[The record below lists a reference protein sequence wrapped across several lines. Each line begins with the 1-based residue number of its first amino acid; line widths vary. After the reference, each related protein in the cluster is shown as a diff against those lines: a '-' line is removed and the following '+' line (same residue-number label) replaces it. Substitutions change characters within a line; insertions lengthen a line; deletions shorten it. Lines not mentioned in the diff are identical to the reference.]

1 MAVSRNAR
9 LRSSR
14 RIGHISRIVPPF
26 TRLSVLFAPGS
37 HLTHCPNRF
46 RESGTHVD
54 SGREADHAGSTSA
67 HRKPPRLRYL
77 PTCSKCS
84 RASAPL
90 HEQQL
95 TLTRIRQPALH
106 GFGGNPHRV
115 APLRAG
121 SHHSELH
128 GRESTSRR
136 AFSSAGVGTD
146 SIHAPHVGRDWRS
159 ARRTCGQRSFN
170 PRAPRGARRIGT

>member
-1 MAVSRNAR
+1 MFDHFRCP
-9 LRSSR
+9 LRSVNFWVARYPGIRSPAALRLTQTRIRNR
-14 RIGHISRIVPPF
+14 RP
-26 TRLSVLFAPGS
+26 
-37 HLTHCPNRF
+37 
-46 RESGTHVD
+46 VD
-54 SGREADHAGSTSA
+54 SGREAGHAGPTSA